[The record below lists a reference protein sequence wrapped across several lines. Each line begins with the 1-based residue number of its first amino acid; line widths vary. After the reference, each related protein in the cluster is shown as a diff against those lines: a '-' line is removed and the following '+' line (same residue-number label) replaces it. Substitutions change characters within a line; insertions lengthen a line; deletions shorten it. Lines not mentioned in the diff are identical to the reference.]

1 MRRLEYLYIA
11 VLLAN
16 FYVVGLVVP
25 AAFATVFN
33 SGFNSDGILVQSGPQ
48 SRVLELSRA
57 TAIILLIAY
66 VIYVVFQMTSHH
78 SLITEV
84 LEQDEE
90 MDRDREADLAK
101 KKLTFSEAIL
111 ALMISLVCVAMIA
124 VFLVHEIDYIVDERG
139 ISDAFMGFILVPLV
153 EKVAEHATAIDEA
166 WDNQANFAL
175 AHVLGASVQT
185 ALLNTPIVVIVGWG
199 LGR

>member
-1 MRRLEYLYIA
+1 M
-11 VLLAN
+11 
-16 FYVVGLVVP
+16 GLVVP

-33 SGFNSDGILVQSGPQ
+33 SGFDENGILIASGAQ

-66 VIYVVFQMTSHH
+66 VIYVIFQMTSHH

-84 LEQDEE
+84 LEQDET

-101 KKLTFSEAIL
+101 KKLTFTEAIL
-111 ALMISLVCVAMIA
+111 ALALSLACVSMIA
-124 VFLVHEIDYIVDERG
+124 VFLVHEIDYIVEERG

-185 ALLNTPIVVIVGWG
+185 ALLNTPIVVLVGWG
-199 LGR
+199 LGRFVQRSHLQKSSW